1 MRARSRA
8 LLELLL
14 AIAAAVGCVAS
25 WSAAGR
31 AAPAPAVTPGE
42 PETEVMVY
50 SAPLLVLALLLA
62 TLAGVLLVVG
72 VARLRRERC
81 G

>member
-1 MRARSRA
+1 MSARGRA
-8 LLELLL
+8 LLELVS
-14 AIAAAVGCVAS
+14 AAAAAVGCVAS

-31 AAPAPAVTPGE
+31 PATAAPVVPGE
-42 PETEVMVY
+42 PETAVMVY

-72 VARLRRERC
+72 VARLRR

>member
-1 MRARSRA
+1 MVTW
-8 LLELLL
+8 
-14 AIAAAVGCVAS
+14 AAAGE
-25 WSAAGR
+25 SAT
-31 AAPAPAVTPGE
+31 AAPLVPGE
-42 PETEVMVY
+42 PETTVTVY

-72 VARLRRERC
+72 VTRLRR